1 MEEPGGTDTDK
12 DKDKASEETAT
23 VPRNTHTH
31 THTQKF
37 PPCRLHCIMGAI
49 SRARVVLG
57 SECNEFSVE
66 TK

>member
-31 THTQKF
+31 TQKF
-37 PPCRLHCIMGAI
+37 PPCSLHCIMGAI

>member
-31 THTQKF
+31 THAEI
-37 PPCRLHCIMGAI
+37 PPMQPALHYGCHIK
-49 SRARVVLG
+49 STRRAWVRM
-57 SECNEFSVE
+57 
-66 TK
+66 